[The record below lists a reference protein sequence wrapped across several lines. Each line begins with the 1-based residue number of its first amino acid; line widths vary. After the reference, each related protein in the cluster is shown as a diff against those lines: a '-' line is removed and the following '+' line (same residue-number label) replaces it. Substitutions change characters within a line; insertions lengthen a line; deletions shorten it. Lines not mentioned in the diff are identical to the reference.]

1 MVVMDFVDGQPRV
14 PSLSRPQFEQV
25 DQAVKLLHSHD
36 LVLGDLRLP
45 NILIDKQYKNAMII
59 DFDWC
64 GKEGEA
70 YYPTNLNLDE
80 ITWVEGVQP
89 DSVMMKSHDLFMLAQ
104 LEPPRGDRVL

>member
-36 LVLGDLRLP
+36 LVLGDIRLP
-45 NILIDKQYKNAMII
+45 NILIYKQYKNAMII

-64 GKEGEA
+64 GKEEA

-80 ITWVEGVQP
+80 ITWT
-89 DSVMMKSHDLFMLAQ
+89 
-104 LEPPRGDRVL
+104 